1 MIDRQF
7 IGHELPPHT
16 ALVEAGRLRLFA
28 KAIGETD
35 PVFSDEAAA
44 RAAGHRALPA
54 PPTLAFCLD
63 MDVPDP
69 FGYLA
74 GMGVPVQDILHG
86 EQSFTYHAPIHA
98 GDTLSFRSR
107 IADIYA
113 KKGGAL
119 EFIVKETRVE
129 NQDAALVAELRA
141 VVVVRHPAGSAA

>member
-1 MIDRQF
+1 MIDRKF
-7 IGHELPPHT
+7 IGHELPPHS

-44 RAAGHRALPA
+44 RAAGHPGLPA
-54 PPTLAFCLD
+54 PPTMAFCLD
-63 MDVPDP
+63 MDIPDP

-74 GMGVPVQDILHG
+74 EMGVPVQNILHG
-86 EQSFTYHAPIHA
+86 EQSFSYHAPIYA
-98 GDTLSFRSR
+98 GDSLSFRSR

-141 VVVVRHPAGSAA
+141 VVVVRQPKEKAT

>member
-1 MIDRQF
+1 MIDRKF
-7 IGHELPPHT
+7 IGHELPPHS

-35 PVFSDEAAA
+35 PVFADEDVA
-44 RAAGHRALPA
+44 RAAGHRGLPA
-54 PPTLAFCLD
+54 PLTFVFCLD

-74 GMGVPVQDILHG
+74 EMGVPVQNILHG
-86 EQSFTYHAPIHA
+86 EQSFDYHATIHA
-98 GDTLSFRSR
+98 GDRLSFRSR

-129 NQDAALVAELRA
+129 NQDAVLVAELRA
-141 VVVVRHPAGSAA
+141 VVVVRNPVENTK

>member
-1 MIDRQF
+1 MIDRKF

-16 ALVEAGRLRLFA
+16 AQVEAGRLRLFA

-35 PVFSDEAAA
+35 PLFTDEAAA
-44 RAAGHRALPA
+44 RTAGHRSLPALP
-54 PPTLAFCLD
+54 TFVFCLD

-74 GMGVPVQDILHG
+74 EMGVPLQNILHG
-86 EQSFTYHAPIHA
+86 EQQFSYHAPIYA
-98 GDTLSFRSR
+98 GDLLSFRSR

-119 EFIVKETRVE
+119 EFIVKQTRVE
-129 NQDAALVAELRA
+129 NQIGALVAELRA
-141 VVVVRHPAGSAA
+141 VVVVRNLVENAT